1 VLKYHGTNK
10 EVSEVSESKDYITIE
25 DNGGTINIS
34 EDVVATIAT
43 EAIGQVEGVAALT
56 NTLGKDI
63 AELFGKKN
71 APRGVTVD
79 IAEDRIVIT
88 AHISVAYGYG
98 VNSVA
103 ENVQTSVTEAV
114 ESMTGVKV
122 SAVNVHVSSVSFRK
136 AES

>member
-1 VLKYHGTNK
+1 MAENK
-10 EVSEVSESKDYITIE
+10 GYITME

-34 EDVVATIAT
+34 EDVVATIAI
-43 EAIGQVEGVAALT
+43 EAIGQVEGVAAVT

-71 APRGVTVD
+71 APKGVTVD
-79 IAEDRIVIT
+79 VADDRIVIT

-98 VNSVA
+98 VNTVA
-103 ENVQTSVTEAV
+103 ENVQTAVTEAV
-114 ESMTGVKV
+114 ESMTSVKV